1 MSEAGGT
8 AQGATS
14 DRPVVLVTGAAG
26 FLGSRVVALLG
37 EDPRFDVLATDV
49 MAGDRWGTAES
60 ARFVALDLRDSEA
73 LADATV
79 GVTHVVHLAALRSKA
94 SQTGQRAGL
103 DVNVGSTYSL
113 LMLATQRGMRGF
125 VYGSSQMVY
134 GDFRDPLRWFTE
146 DDARVAAGLSLYAA
160 GKIASESYIE
170 AFSAQFGLRYLAL
183 RFGGIY
189 GPDAAPGSNSWTML
203 DVLAALDRGE
213 QPAVTW
219 SRETR
224 QALIYVDDAARAV
237 VRALDFPVSGTAVN
251 VVDTPRTCDEI
262 YSTLVRLYG
271 GDPASLTWASR
282 SRYQNVH
289 GDRLVHELGCPPT
302 TNLEAGLQ
310 HIIDWHRGDRG
321 AN

>member
-1 MSEAGGT
+1 
-8 AQGATS
+8 
-14 DRPVVLVTGAAG
+14 
-26 FLGSRVVALLG
+26 
-37 EDPRFDVLATDV
+37 
-49 MAGDRWGTAES
+49 
-60 ARFVALDLRDSEA
+60 
-73 LADATV
+73 
-79 GVTHVVHLAALRSKA
+79 
-94 SQTGQRAGL
+94 
-103 DVNVGSTYSL
+103 
-113 LMLATQRGMRGF
+113 
-125 VYGSSQMVY
+125 
-134 GDFRDPLRWFTE
+134 
-146 DDARVAAGLSLYAA
+146 
-160 GKIASESYIE
+160 
-170 AFSAQFGLRYLAL
+170 
-183 RFGGIY
+183 
-189 GPDAAPGSNSWTML
+189 ML